1 MKPLLLSVLPR
12 PTHPTRDGLAIRNYH
27 LLAALAQEFRVVAF
41 ALVPPHLRGTAE
53 YPAGVEIE
61 EIPQAARGARRAAAV
76 AGSILSG
83 RAYPALLYRS
93 SALETRLRERIL
105 RERPAWVVAHS
116 YHVGWAALSA
126 GAPGWIDFHNV
137 DSEIWRRMGRS
148 VRSPFGRI
156 FTRWQAPRVERVERS
171 LLARATGVSC
181 VSERDARVIGS
192 FGAVTPLVVPN
203 GVDLDR
209 YLFRP
214 TPAPDEVVSFV
225 GDLAWP
231 PNAEA
236 VRWFCGEIWP
246 RLVRLRPSARAEIRG
261 RGTPQD
267 LTRNRPGGVLLL
279 GETGDTRPFWSR
291 AAVAVVPLQAGGGTR
306 LKILEA
312 AACGVPVVSTSVGA
326 EGLGFADGI
335 EILLRDD
342 AEGFAQAVAG
352 LLSDPEARR
361 RQAAAARARVE
372 RGFAWREI
380 ASTFAR
386 ELFLRRRA
394 A

>member
-1 MKPLLLSVLPR
+1 MKPFLLSVLPR

-27 LLAALAQEFRVVAF
+27 LLAALAQEFRVAGF

-61 EIPQAARGARRAAAV
+61 EIPQASRGVRRAAAV

-83 RAYPALLYRS
+83 RAYPPFLYRS
-93 SALETRLRERIL
+93 STLEARLRERVL

-116 YHVGWAALSA
+116 YHVGEAALLTGGSA
-126 GAPGWIDFHNV
+126 WIDFHNV
-137 DSEIWRRMGRS
+137 DSEIWRRMGQS
-148 VRSPFGRI
+148 ASSPFARV
-156 FTRWQAPRVERVERS
+156 FTGWQAARVERVERG
-171 LLARATGVSC
+171 LLKGAAGASA
-181 VSERDARVIGS
+181 VSERDARALGS
-192 FGAVTPLVVPN
+192 LGGVAPLIVPN

-214 TPAPDEVVSFV
+214 EPAREEVVFFV

-236 VRWFCGEIWP
+236 IRWFCREIWP
-246 RLVRLRPSARAEIRG
+246 HVIRLRPSAHADIRG

-267 LTRNRPGGVLLL
+267 LTRNQPTGVSIL
-279 GETGDTRPFWSR
+279 GEVSDTRPFWGR
-291 AAVAVVPLQAGGGTR
+291 AAVAVVPLRAGGGTR

-312 AACGVPVVSTSVGA
+312 AACGVPVVSTAVGA

-342 AEGFAQAVAG
+342 AEGFARAVAG
-352 LLSDPEARR
+352 LLSDPGARR
-361 RQAAAARARVE
+361 QQAAAARAKVE

-380 ASTFAR
+380 GKAFAR
-386 ELFLRRRA
+386 ELLRRRQA